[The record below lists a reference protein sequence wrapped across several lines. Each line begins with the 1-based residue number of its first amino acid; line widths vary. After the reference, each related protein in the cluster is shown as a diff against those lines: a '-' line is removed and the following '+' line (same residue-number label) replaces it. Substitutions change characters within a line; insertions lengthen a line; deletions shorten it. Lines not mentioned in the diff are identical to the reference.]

1 MQFSGSL
8 CKVLK
13 RLRMKER
20 QGCRLWAMGSS
31 WFKLWN
37 AFISFWF
44 YRGSCLSTVSLQL
57 RRWLWGDFP
66 LCFSREL
73 YVSKP
78 SLKVFPLA
86 CGFSSPEVVLFADVK
101 SLEANVLINPR
112 LSSMLGL
119 VSPCWQVEDSR
130 QPHNLSS
137 RHDWNRKSAVR
148 DCTACLPDRLL
159 SNKNEHPSPGGMS
172 KVDIASLWSTRWER
186 AHPTL
191 MVSAFLLILSGFS
204 PEGVLSLAWL
214 ALDG

>member
-1 MQFSGSL
+1 
-8 CKVLK
+8 
-13 RLRMKER
+13 
-20 QGCRLWAMGSS
+20 MGSS